1 MPDAPSPDPANPA
14 PAEQSSV
21 PPIPLAPPGF
31 LNDDSPA
38 ARTFSTAMVVI
49 AAVALLAN
57 CLLTSPSAFS
67 EAHKNDTTILK
78 RVVETLGLSGNYP
91 TARGIEVRNLAFYLG
106 AACIALVAG
115 LRMIF
120 AARTPRLTVDDLLDL
135 KARAASPYFWWLLLL
150 LVSFFSSTYSHAPD
164 MCRGQMYARFLQT
177 AWLWPLAAMLRI
189 RHTRTLA
196 AALLSALALTAALS
210 LAYYA
215 IRMTPGRRLAYPL
228 GNELWLGACL
238 LPGLF
243 IAIAFLLGNRRE
255 RGISGQTTPSA
266 SSSLKIQVSGLTC
279 LFLLAAALYLTRARS
294 AQLGAVAGFIALAVF
309 LTGRLTRRL
318 LLLGTILAALAGSA
332 LLHRALQADAPGQRS
347 ASIRSRVLY
356 EWPYALTLFFQKPI
370 AGNGDGAYS
379 MLAGQLAREDQLDDP
394 GVLRFDGWSW
404 TGHAHNE
411 FLELLC
417 DLGLVGAIAYL
428 VAIIITLVR
437 TVQFC
442 DRTTSAADRYLA
454 AALGAALVAGVV
466 DQCTNP
472 AIREPGLPPIFLTVW
487 AALWAMA
494 RTIVRPPR
502 VAEHDQSL
510 SIGTV
515 KLGGAFVIASALAL
529 GFRGVQDWRAAL
541 ARYAA
546 ARDVDGQSAASAIAS
561 ADFAADWYLDPF
573 QRAQARMIAAS
584 ARNTVFDDALRAS
597 DGPPTNQ
604 QMAAA
609 EDAMVRIVGLERDV
623 PHFLQVS
630 RIATELYLNRAR
642 AFERMARQ
650 ATEPAA
656 KASLEQS
663 VQDAQMRMLSALA
676 QSQKDDPFLIGRV
689 QALWKVHA
697 GATALDRI
705 NWLRCLLRGGEFGD
719 DFVALF
725 RQLPAMSDLAQALND
740 LYSIATQDAELPPE
754 KWRDK
759 LSPETLRAA
768 ALAKALSGNPA
779 EAVVIIDKA
788 IVMYRAAGSRLA
800 AAHSAALHEGARYR
814 IAADPLAD
822 TAACLEQLAGA
833 DRVSGGSADVNTPLV
848 APLGDTRLLVLVA
861 SGNEAGVA
869 MQLSRLGTSSDR
881 ATEQLSSA
889 NIDIALRCLATTT
902 RIADAIR
909 FARRAVELSPQNPR
923 ALATLVHA
931 AIAANDEAAALEAAQ
946 RLLNAAP
953 AEPSTT
959 ILRSLRTRYPLN
971 KLWEAL
977 GEKAPSLPTSSAVAD
992 TPPRSP

>member
-1 MPDAPSPDPANPA
+1 MPDEPLPDPAGPA
-14 PAEQSSV
+14 PAEQSSA

-49 AAVALLAN
+49 AALALLAN
-57 CLLTSPSAFS
+57 CLLTSPSTFS
-67 EAHKNDTTILK
+67 EAHRNDTTILK
-78 RVVETLGLSGNYP
+78 RIVDTLGLSGNYP

-115 LRMIF
+115 LRMIL

-189 RHTRTLA
+189 RHARTLA
-196 AALLSALALTAALS
+196 AALLGALALTAALS

-243 IAIAFLLGNRRE
+243 LAIAFILGNKSNQSNSTLDRPGE
-255 RGISGQTTPSA
+255 PSGLKTQDSGLLTQA
-266 SSSLKIQVSGLTC
+266 SSLLC

-294 AQLGAVAGFIALAVF
+294 AQLGAIAGFIALAVF

-332 LLHRALQADAPGQRS
+332 LLHRALQADASGQRT

-394 GVLRFDGWSW
+394 GILRFDGWSW

-442 DRTTSAADRYLA
+442 DRTMSAADRYLA
-454 AALGAALVAGVV
+454 AALGASLVAGVV

-510 SIGTV
+510 SVGTV
-515 KLGGAFVIASALAL
+515 KLGGVFVIASALAL

-541 ARYAA
+541 ARYTA
-546 ARDVDGQSAASAIAS
+546 ARDVDGQLAVSAMAH
-561 ADFAADWYLDPF
+561 ADFAADWFLDPF

-584 ARNTVFDDALRAS
+584 ARNSVFDDALRAS
-597 DGPPTNQ
+597 DGPPTNL

-609 EDAMVRIVGLERDV
+609 EDALVRIVSLERDV
-623 PHFLQVS
+623 PRFLQVS

-642 AFERMARQ
+642 AFERMAKQ

-663 VQDAQMRMLSALA
+663 EQDAQMRMLSALA
-676 QSQKDDPFLIGRV
+676 QSQKDDPFLISRV

-719 DFVALF
+719 DFVTLF
-725 RQLPAMSDLAQALND
+725 RQLPAMGDLTQALND
-740 LYSIATQDAELPPE
+740 LYSIATQDAGLPPE

-779 EAVVIIDKA
+779 EAAAIIDKA
-788 IVMYRAAGSRLA
+788 ITMYRAAGSRLA

-822 TAACLEQLAGA
+822 TAACLEQLAQA
-833 DRVSGGSADVNTPLV
+833 DRVSGGGADANTPLV
-848 APLGDTRLLVLVA
+848 APLGDTRLLVLIA
-861 SGNEAGVA
+861 AGNESAITL
-869 MQLSRLGTSSDR
+869 QLSRLNIAGDR
-881 ATEQLSSA
+881 IPERRSNA
-889 NIDIALRCLATTT
+889 NADVALRCLGTTT
-902 RIADAIR
+902 RTADAIR
-909 FARRAVELSPQNPR
+909 FARRAVERSPKNPR
-923 ALATLVHA
+923 ALAALVHA
-931 AIAANDEAAALEAAQ
+931 AIAANDDAAAFRAATD
-946 RLLNAAP
+946 LIVAAP
-953 AEPSTT
+953 ADTSTA
-959 ILRSLRTRYPLN
+959 ILRNLRVRYPASP
-971 KLWEAL
+971 LWTAL
-977 GEKAPSLPTSSAVAD
+977 GDKAPT
-992 TPPRSP
+992 TQFNEPP

>member
-91 TARGIEVRNLAFYLG
+91 TARGIEVRNLVFYLG

-189 RHTRTLA
+189 RHARTLA

-255 RGISGQTTPSA
+255 RGISEQTTPSA
-266 SSSLKIQVSGLTC
+266 SSSLKTQVSGLTC

-510 SIGTV
+510 SVGTV

-609 EDAMVRIVGLERDV
+609 EDALVRIVGLERDI

-779 EAVVIIDKA
+779 EAVAIIDKA

-848 APLGDTRLLVLVA
+848 APLGDTRLLVLIA
-861 SGNEAGVA
+861 AGNEPAVTL
-869 MQLSRLGTSSDR
+869 QLSHLNIAGDRIPERLSNAHADV
-881 ATEQLSSA
+881 
-889 NIDIALRCLATTT
+889 ALRCLGTTT
-902 RIADAIR
+902 RTADAIR
-909 FARRAVELSPQNPR
+909 FARRAVELLPKNPR
-923 ALATLVHA
+923 ALAALVHA
-931 AIAANDEAAALEAAQ
+931 AIAANDEATALRAATDLIIATPTDSSAA
-946 RLLNAAP
+946 
-953 AEPSTT
+953 
-959 ILRSLRTRYPLN
+959 ILRGLRARYPASP
-971 KLWEAL
+971 LWTAL
-977 GEKAPSLPTSSAVAD
+977 GDKAPTTQPN
-992 TPPRSP
+992 P

>member
-1 MPDAPSPDPANPA
+1 MHDAPSPDPANP
-14 PAEQSSV
+14 PPLEQGSALV
-21 PPIPLAPPGF
+21 IPQAPPGF

-38 ARTFSTAMVVI
+38 ARMFSTAMVVI

-67 EAHKNDTTILK
+67 EAHKNDATILK
-78 RVVETLGLSGNYP
+78 RVVDTLGLSGNYP

-115 LRMIF
+115 LRMIL
-120 AARTPRLTVDDLLDL
+120 AARTPRLTIDDLLDL

-150 LVSFFSSTYSHAPD
+150 IVSFFSSTYSHAPD

-189 RHTRTLA
+189 RHARTLS
-196 AALLSALALTAALS
+196 AALLGALALTAALA

-215 IRMTPGRRLAYPL
+215 IRMTPGQRLAYPL

-243 IAIAFLLGNRRE
+243 LAIGFYLSRDNTHPE
-255 RGISGQTTPSA
+255 RLKPQA
-266 SSSLKIQVSGLTC
+266 SSLLC
-279 LFLLAAALYLTRARS
+279 LFILAAALYLTRARS
-294 AQLGAVAGFIALAVF
+294 AQLGAIAGFIALAVF

-318 LLLGTILAALAGSA
+318 LLLGTILAALGGSA
-332 LLHRALQADAPGQRS
+332 LLHRALQADAPGQRT

-394 GVLRFDGWSW
+394 GILRFDGWSW

-442 DRTTSAADRYLA
+442 DRTMSAADRYLA

-502 VAEHDQSL
+502 VAEPDQSL
-510 SIGTV
+510 GSGAV
-515 KLGGAFVIASALAL
+515 KLGGAFVLASALAL
-529 GFRGVQDWRAAL
+529 GLRGVQDWRAAL
-541 ARYAA
+541 ARYTA
-546 ARDVDGQSAASAIAS
+546 ARNVDGQRAASAITP
-561 ADFAADWYLDPF
+561 ADFAADWFLDPF

-584 ARNTVFDDALRAS
+584 ARNMDFDDALRAS
-597 DGPPTNQ
+597 DGPPTKQ
-604 QMAAA
+604 QMAMA
-609 EDAMVRIVGLERDV
+609 EDALVRIVSLERDV
-623 PHFLQVS
+623 PRFLQVS

-642 AFERMARQ
+642 AFERMAKQ
-650 ATEPAA
+650 STDPAA
-656 KASLEQS
+656 KASLEKS
-663 VQDAQMRMLSALA
+663 EQDAQVGMLSALM

-719 DFVALF
+719 DFVTLF
-725 RQLPAMSDLAQALND
+725 RQLPAMNDLTQALND
-740 LYSIATQDAELPPE
+740 LYTLATQDADLPPE

-768 ALAKALSGNPA
+768 ALAKALSGKPA
-779 EAVVIIDKA
+779 EAVAIIDKA
-788 IVMYRAAGSRLA
+788 ISMYRAAGSRLA

-814 IAADPLAD
+814 LAADPLAD
-822 TAACLEQLAGA
+822 AALCLEQLAQA
-833 DRVSGGSADVNTPLV
+833 DRVNGGSADTNIPLV
-848 APLGDTRLLVLVA
+848 APLGDTRLLVLIA
-861 SGNEAGVA
+861 IGNEPGIAV
-869 MQLSRLGTSSDR
+869 QLSRLNISADR
-881 ATEQLSSA
+881 APERLSNA
-889 NIDIALRCLATTT
+889 NADVALRCLATTT
-902 RIADAIR
+902 RMADAIR
-909 FARRAVELSPQNPR
+909 FARRAVELLPKNPR
-923 ALATLVHA
+923 ALAALVHA
-931 AIAANDEAAALEAAQ
+931 AIANNDDAAALRAATD
-946 RLLNAAP
+946 LIAATP
-953 AEPSTT
+953 ADTSTA
-959 ILRSLRTRYPLN
+959 ILRNLRTRYPAN
-971 KLWEAL
+971 PLWTAL
-977 GEKAPSLPTSSAVAD
+977 GDKSPT
-992 TPPRSP
+992 TQPNP

>member
-14 PAEQSSV
+14 PVGQSSTLSI
-21 PPIPLAPPGF
+21 PQAPIGF
-31 LNDDSPA
+31 LNDESPA
-38 ARTFSTAMVVI
+38 ARAFSTAMVAI

-67 EAHKNDTTILK
+67 EAHRNDTTILK
-78 RVVETLGLSGNYP
+78 QVVNTLGLSGTYP

-115 LRMIF
+115 LRMIL
-120 AARTPRLTVDDLLDL
+120 AARTPRLTIDDLLDL

-150 LVSFFSSTYSHAPD
+150 IVSFFSSTYSHAPD

-189 RHTRTLA
+189 RHARTLA
-196 AALLSALALTAALS
+196 ASLLCALALTAALS

-215 IRMTPGRRLAYPL
+215 IRMTPGQRLAYPL

-243 IAIAFLLGNRRE
+243 IAIAFILGNR
-255 RGISGQTTPSA
+255 SA
-266 SSSLKIQVSGLTC
+266 HGVSEQNQPNAPSSLKTQVSGLLC

-309 LTGRLTRRL
+309 LAGRLARRL

-332 LLHRALQADAPGQRS
+332 LLHRALEADAPGQRT

-379 MLAGQLAREDQLDDP
+379 MLAGQLARVDQLDDP

-442 DRTTSAADRYLA
+442 DRTMSAADRYLA

-502 VAEHDQSL
+502 VAEPDQSL
-510 SIGTV
+510 SAGAV
-515 KLGGAFVIASALAL
+515 KLGGAFVLASALVL

-541 ARYAA
+541 ARYTA
-546 ARDVDGQSAASAIAS
+546 ARDVDGQFAASAIAS
-561 ADFAADWYLDPF
+561 ADFAADWFLDPF

-584 ARNTVFDDALRAS
+584 ARNTVFDDALRTAV
-597 DGPPTNQ
+597 GPPTNQ
-604 QMAAA
+604 QMATA
-609 EDAMVRIVGLERDV
+609 EDALVRIVSLERDV
-623 PHFLQVS
+623 PRFLQVS

-642 AFERMARQ
+642 AFERMAKQ
-650 ATEPAA
+650 ATDPAA
-656 KASLEQS
+656 KASLEKS
-663 VQDAQMRMLSALA
+663 MQDAQVGMLSALM

-725 RQLPAMSDLAQALND
+725 RQLPAMNDLTQALND
-740 LYSIATQDAELPPE
+740 LYTIATQDAELPAE

-768 ALAKALSGNPA
+768 ALAKALSGKPA
-779 EAVVIIDKA
+779 EAIAIIDKA
-788 IVMYRAAGSRLA
+788 ATMYRAAGSRLA

-814 IAADPLAD
+814 LAADPLAD
-822 TAACLEQLAGA
+822 AAACLEQLAQA
-833 DRVSGGSADVNTPLV
+833 DRVNGGSADANTPLV
-848 APLGDTRLLVLVA
+848 APLGDTRLLVLIA

-869 MQLSRLGTSSDR
+869 MQLLQLRIGTDRSS
-881 ATEQLSSA
+881 EQLSNA
-889 NIDIALRCLATTT
+889 NTDIALRCLATTT
-902 RIADAIR
+902 RTADAIR
-909 FARRAVELSPQNPR
+909 FARRAVELLPTNPR
-923 ALATLVHA
+923 AITALVHA
-931 AIAANDEAAALEAAQ
+931 AIAANDEATALRAATDLIAAT
-946 RLLNAAP
+946 P
-953 AEPSTT
+953 ADTSAS
-959 ILRSLRTRYPLN
+959 ILRNLRARYPASP
-971 KLWEAL
+971 LWTAL
-977 GEKAPSLPTSSAVAD
+977 SDKAPTTQPG
-992 TPPRSP
+992 P